1 MDGDSGPN
9 EPGPSRNIAG
19 GPHFMSERMDLVP
32 PSRPRDEDDDSEYG
46 VRRSIG
52 CEQLADWN
60 AQLYEKS
67 YVKCPLPNCGIMF
80 HGATQI
86 QNHYVNCTGR
96 CDDAI
101 IECNHCQA
109 IVTADQIQQH
119 LKIMHRLDQSPQPS
133 SDSGSSEVARATGIM
148 ERERRPSQKSG
159 VGSSVVGAEEE
170 DGRDFQISENCV
182 ETKDHHSFK
191 FVNQDQMERQWVH
204 ELNAS
209 GCATCPV
216 EGCHL
221 TFPSMSGIIQ
231 HFQHCLGKSQ
241 EPFMCEL
248 CNKRFATGRMLN
260 DHMMHIHG
268 DDRVNIRVRNLDTSV
283 PDYSMRRR
291 VVEGE
296 DSERRRSGNGHVF
309 NPLSVEEEV
318 ALKSTNDRHWKQR
331 DYILVSSAHESESSL
346 SDCYLPQHQTSQSVY
361 NVPKNHT
368 HHRDISGTG
377 PSTYNVASSRKTHHS
392 VPKPHRL
399 IDYEKDRIPDSSH
412 RYEPPS
418 AFHRVKDKNAGEPRM
433 LKVYDID
440 SQPSIRISGYPETG
454 VLYGEKDDLREP
466 ISSEDPFFR
475 PTHNQPM
482 RYVRKIGTRSPV
494 YPSTSGVKRKYSEE
508 HCGNVYEAT
517 KSRKYIPTVSYTAGY
532 TSDES
537 EEDARLHPKYDRRVR
552 HSPVMCS
559 YPRPVVK
566 TEVYPAGGRPVRR
579 DQSYNTNFVHNMKT
593 PYISFSKKESTPTFE
608 RPLLP
613 DESNYGNTKCCM
625 WEDDEDEMFVAPVHI
640 KKRELAERAQQL
652 RRVEEAVKQQEEE
665 AQQRTWRALREQELA
680 LKEKEEALKQREF
693 AAQKKF
699 EEATRMM
706 EETRKLGDS
715 KKFKEDKNFASGRP
729 SLLLAVSKRSNSASS
744 HLSNEESGNKIYQN
758 TVSGPAE
765 ITKRTDSSLEL
776 QDGPQVECSDES
788 VGIHRAYRPESFDH
802 EIGNSAL
809 NDIAFPRLSENSS
822 DTSIMNIKTSSVE
835 DENGLSKSHKTHTPM
850 KSSSPTCTKSS
861 STLLVT
867 GIKKHAY
874 PWQTSEVIPSIEPS
888 KVLRTYSR
896 IQRRRTLTDSFP
908 QTSSNSPLRAQS
920 LVPNSK
926 IFVCGTS
933 FKSQKED
940 NGETVINGGATVTI
954 TPLIPSDRPRRPYSA
969 MPNMQPSGHADC
981 PESPTL
987 LRSRPTSALENR
999 IDIPVSITVT
1009 KDDKEISVD
1018 SPINLH
1024 LENVKIPFRDL
1035 KVVSTDSKPVEN
1047 EKSKIKNIFVHE
1059 VDKGREMILRK
1070 RSSDTC
1076 ITLEKGEP
1084 YSRGRKGRKLS
1095 MISLAG
1101 VSIPGQ
1107 IPTEKTL
1114 KTGVKCHGNWTS
1126 TPSLQIFK
1134 AKPLNFDS
1142 SDESLRICNSSGE
1155 FDANMKISGQY
1166 SNTCLDLSIA
1176 KSNTH
1181 TKIQDAKPVLATLN
1195 DSFVRDQNSPH
1206 SGKQLLISYEQAEL
1220 TSKQDKRDIQPVV
1233 SSSQSLVDLS
1243 LVNNPASQTPPFT
1256 VESHNPLPGTELPCS
1271 NTQEPVHCVQTL
1283 HATHDESC
1291 KSNRH
1296 SIVSPCTHSSVSL
1309 EGSYSPCGTP
1319 AQEDVINS
1327 QDKFCEEQTSPAFVD
1342 HPVDEK
1348 SGPVHSTVPIQEEPS
1363 ANEIQVSVQEEPS
1376 SNEIQVS
1383 VQEEPS
1389 SNEIQVSV
1397 QEEPSSNEIQVSVQE
1412 EPSSNEIQVSV
1423 QEPSS
1428 NEIQVSM
1435 QEEPLPV
1442 HISNL
1447 DTAIN
1452 DSLHSQNDTPSL
1464 ENVDQRIHESSLVT
1478 CSPDQNQNG
1487 DHMSHIS
1494 KQEPYVAEETQPT
1507 SHITMVSKVNND
1519 VEGQGAVE
1527 IDTDHQ
1533 LQVREKDVGNKECIP
1548 GDDEQE
1554 PEVQTPQEKSQ
1565 ESQIMGQEGE
1575 QTCQEQEM
1583 SDKEWVVQEQKW
1595 HLQNK
1600 DHSRSDENPTQEM
1613 QNFAQLQELCS
1624 SLPPAASTGV
1634 EAEETSQIKSKEVTD
1649 TCVTEEQGHQEQ
1661 VHDVNESQIKR
1672 EGTNVNF
1679 NVTVPEGASHIIGE
1693 FDPST
1698 GTFISSNPVL
1708 LKSILGNTVTY
1719 PLAAVHE
1726 GTFPPEFTSQFTQ
1739 QLPVINQVKQVS
1751 VQSQTEEVHEQ
1762 GKYTHDQCYDMER
1775 QTHSNFE
1782 TNIESSDLE
1791 EKQSY
1796 INQAYV
1802 DNYENQDL
1810 CQGDVVVN
1818 QSVEQLNTNFYYKM
1832 EDNLAEAN
1840 NGTLAEKDGNE
1851 DMGIDEVED
1860 EDVSND
1866 ADNVVEDIEVADCD
1880 ESTGVSI
1887 NFDTNNCM
1895 SSELK
1900 DTHCTISEATQN
1912 DHLEMP
1918 ATDNISDAEGR
1929 NPDSTILYPPI
1940 YVSLGISENDAG
1952 NVCDKIKG
1960 EILGEVRDEQTERG
1974 GTEVNCTNIL
1984 SPPDKSDSNF
1994 RASGYEM
2001 ASCKIQEPCTTE
2013 VENDLYTSERQEIC
2027 TELHEDSDISFNVQ
2041 DESKEEDQ
2049 TRNQE
2054 LDVSQEN
2061 ILERQSRGK
2070 GRKRSRRGCRR
2081 GIARSRSRGRGRGRI
2096 KQSRSGVSLCAFEE
2110 YTNTIGEL
2118 DQQTAY
2124 TIYSKIDGLENM
2136 FVKQSNNGE
2145 TALIDLGSTASIEVN
2160 YKAHEMLKN
2169 GADNDGKKQEVIL
2182 NVDKCVTDQEHAST
2196 MSVKHN
2202 RENNSCSMKSPG
2214 CVENSTCKTSIRSEV
2229 LKVEEE
2235 RIEHVSRGGRKLKLK
2250 DWWTGVV
2257 TDSFAPRSRASS
2269 VSKSP
2274 RSSSGKSPIRS
2285 PSHISVPKQLLF
2297 VKEERRTSHCQ
2308 EECQENDNSNINV
2321 SQIGSTLTSDAEF
2334 QDVTASSMSVVRKRE
2349 TDLNYEVNISSKK
2362 KGRSSKTESQSLPV
2376 EEIEV
2381 KCGKCDVICNS
2392 NAHFNLHIQLEH
2404 NGLARP
2410 DGEDQT
2416 FTDIE
2421 VKEILKKTIK
2431 NMKKLKC
2438 EVCSNFFRSLLGY
2451 RRHSEACGKS
2461 NEEVNIRCTI
2471 CNKELRYYCMPAH
2484 MRTVHAAK
2492 KPDPKKVE
2500 NKTEEIVS
2508 SASRPRRRAA
2518 ANCNERLK
2526 VWRSNRTGESGSDNS
2541 DAEEDF
2547 NIELEADKFYSKP
2560 ELTDV
2565 PEEVVL
2571 KWESQL
2577 STGVDGCCGNEGCTF
2592 TFSSIPQAKSHF
2604 HLCSYSA
2611 TRPMFM
2617 CKNCDYTSQTEREMV
2632 SHVSTIHI
2640 DLTGGAEEESEYDFS
2655 DDECEESYR
2664 QTRSYGRMS
2673 HGQLKPFEPAM
2684 RWTFEFLKDSISEDD
2699 LFLEYFT
2706 TKDKWIILDEEQYLK
2721 FLPSIKQSPRFK
2733 VKQAGK
2739 ANTMTGEWTNIQQF
2753 TGQSVGGTD
2762 VIFCGGPVISSAWCP
2777 LPQNVSLGMSPQ
2789 YLALSTLKSPEKE
2802 YPILKSTLHEGL
2814 IQIWECTSE
2823 GKESGKHLK
2832 FVFGIAHEFG
2842 NVWSLAWCPSGAYEY
2857 LEGEL
2862 ASSQLKRLGL
2872 LAAAFSD
2879 GFIRIYVIP
2888 HPDDL
2893 GLHEESKIFQ
2903 LQPKV
2908 TLSPGKMYKDEA
2920 QCLHLDW
2927 YQGKGHADIAGAL
2940 SDGVVCVW
2948 DIRCKS
2954 TLLYVKDMHGNFTI
2968 YPRNSF
2974 QAHNGVCSVVA
2985 FCNTTGG
2992 RNLVTGGND
3001 RTYKFWDLE
3010 NTDMPLSIN
3019 RRGLVLDA
3027 VWLPH
3032 WAGCFVSFDDVYG
3045 LSNTSSSFRE
3055 CGFFGIQSRN
3065 VLSSNAPVWS
3075 LSGSD
3080 WLNAVVQGDSAGEVV
3095 ITVQQQLFRNYEND
3109 KFPSKRK
3116 VPLLSV
3122 RLEDLEQGSK
3132 VSFKPQEPK
3141 PKTTEKPNTK
3151 INKKS
3156 KKSRSIKETEDEFD
3170 EEGDELCPAAY
3181 IEWPHTYMETCK
3193 KYGIVFTDQNTQDFS
3208 KIPASEMAERKRSNS
3223 MEPGPVACY
3232 PLMAATSVAWNNN
3245 LGAHTWIFVGT
3256 QSGLCKVLQ
3265 VSALNTSEGEKVIK
3279 KYSKS

>member
-46 VRRSIG
+46 VRRSIS

-96 CDDAI
+96 CEDAI

-109 IVTADQIQQH
+109 IVTTDQIQQH

-148 ERERRPSQKSG
+148 ERECRPGQKSG
-159 VGSSVVGAEEE
+159 GSSVVGAEEE
-170 DGRDFQISENCV
+170 EGRDFQMSETCV

-204 ELNAS
+204 ELSVS
-209 GCATCPV
+209 GCATCPM

-241 EPFMCEL
+241 EAFICEL
-248 CNKRFATGRMLN
+248 CSKRFATGRMLN

-268 DDRVNIRVRNLDTSV
+268 DDRVNIRVRNLDASV
-283 PDYSMRRR
+283 PDYNMRRR

-318 ALKSTNDRHWKQR
+318 GLKSTNERHWKQR

-346 SDCYLPQHQTSQSVY
+346 NDCYLPQHQTSQSVY

-377 PSTYNVASSRKTHHS
+377 PSTYNIASSRKTHHS

-399 IDYEKDRIPDSSH
+399 IDYEKNRIPDTAH

-418 AFHRVKDKNAGEPRM
+418 AFHRVKDRNPGEPRI

-440 SQPSIRISGYPETG
+440 SQSSIRISGYPETG
-454 VLYGEKDDLREP
+454 VLYGEKEDLREP

-482 RYVRKIGTRSPV
+482 RSFVRKVGTRSPV

-508 HCGNVYEAT
+508 HCGNVYETT
-517 KSRKYIPTVSYTAGY
+517 KSRKYVPTVSYTAGY

-537 EEDARLHPKYDRRVR
+537 EEDGRLHPKYERRVR
-552 HSPVMCS
+552 HSPVMFS

-566 TEVYPAGGRPVRR
+566 TEVYSSGGRPVRR
-579 DQSYNTNFVHNMKT
+579 DQSYNANFVHNMKT
-593 PYISFSKKESTPTFE
+593 PYIGFSKKESTPTFE
-608 RPLLP
+608 RPLIP
-613 DESNYGNTKCCM
+613 DESSYGNTKCCM
-625 WEDDEDEMFVAPVHI
+625 WEEDENEMFAAPVHM

-652 RRVEEAVKQQEEE
+652 RRAEEAVKQQEEE

-680 LKEKEEALKQREF
+680 LKEKEEALKQREV

-715 KKFKEDKNFASGRP
+715 KKFKEDKNFAGGRP
-729 SLLLAVSKRSNSASS
+729 SLLLSVNKRSNSASS
-744 HLSNEESGNKIYQN
+744 HHSNEESGSKIYLN
-758 TVSGPAE
+758 TVSGPADV
-765 ITKRTDSSLEL
+765 TKRADSSLEL
-776 QDGPQVECSDES
+776 QDRPQVECSDSES
-788 VGIHRAYRPESFDH
+788 VGILRVYRPESFDH
-802 EIGNSAL
+802 ELGNSSIS
-809 NDIAFPRLSENSS
+809 DITFPRLSESS
-822 DTSIMNIKTSSVE
+822 ADKSVLNIKTLSVE
-835 DENGLSKSHKTHTPM
+835 DENGLSKSHKM
-850 KSSSPTCTKSS
+850 RSLSPTCTKSS
-861 STLLVT
+861 STLLVC
-867 GIKKHAY
+867 GNKKLAY

-908 QTSSNSPLRAQS
+908 QTSSNAPLRAQS
-920 LVPNSK
+920 LTPNSK

-933 FKSQKED
+933 FKGQKED

-954 TPLIPSDRPRRPYSA
+954 TPLMPSERPRRPYSA
-969 MPNMQPSGHADC
+969 MPNMQPSGHTDC
-981 PESPTL
+981 SESPTF

-1024 LENVKIPFRDL
+1024 LDNVKIPFRDL
-1035 KVVSTDSKPVEN
+1035 KVVSADSNLVEN
-1047 EKSKIKNIFVHE
+1047 EKSKVKNILVHE
-1059 VDKGREMILRK
+1059 VDKARETVARK
-1070 RSSDTC
+1070 GSNETC

-1084 YSRGRKGRKLS
+1084 CSRGRKGRKLS

-1107 IPTEKTL
+1107 IPTERTW
-1114 KTGVKCHGNWTS
+1114 KTGIKCHGNWTS
-1126 TPSLQIFK
+1126 SPSLQIFK
-1134 AKPLNFDS
+1134 AKSLNFDS
-1142 SDESLRICNSSGE
+1142 SNDSARICKSSEE
-1155 FDANMKISGQY
+1155 FDGNMKISGQY

-1176 KSNTH
+1176 KSSTH
-1181 TKIQDAKPVLATLN
+1181 TKIQDAKPVLATQN
-1195 DSFVRDQNSPH
+1195 VAFVKDQNSPH
-1206 SGKQLLISYEQAEL
+1206 SAKQLLVPYYQDDL
-1220 TSKQDKRDIQPVV
+1220 TSKQDKLDTQPVV
-1233 SSSQSLVDLS
+1233 SSSHSLMDLS
-1243 LVNNPASQTPPFT
+1243 LVSNPASQTPPFT
-1256 VESHNPLPGTELPCS
+1256 VESHNAMPEAELPNS
-1271 NTQEPVHCVQTL
+1271 NTQEPVQCVQALNTA
-1283 HATHDESC
+1283 HEESC
-1291 KSNRH
+1291 NSNRE
-1296 SIVSPCTHSSVSL
+1296 SVVSPCTHSSMSL
-1309 EGSYSPCGTP
+1309 EGSYSPHGTP
-1319 AQEDVINS
+1319 AKEDVVLYS
-1327 QDKFCEEQTSPAFVD
+1327 QDKFCEEQTRPAFVD
-1342 HPVDEK
+1342 HIADEQ
-1348 SGPVHSTVPIQEEPS
+1348 SGPIHSTIPVQEEPTS
-1363 ANEIQVSVQEEPS
+1363 NEIEVSVQEEPS
-1376 SNEIQVS
+1376 SIQ
-1383 VQEEPS
+1383 
-1389 SNEIQVSV
+1389 N
-1397 QEEPSSNEIQVSVQE
+1397 
-1412 EPSSNEIQVSV
+1412 
-1423 QEPSS
+1423 
-1428 NEIQVSM
+1428 
-1435 QEEPLPV
+1435 
-1442 HISNL
+1442 SNL
-1447 DTAIN
+1447 DTATN
-1452 DSLHSQNDTPSL
+1452 DSLHSQNATPSS
-1464 ENVDQRIHESSLVT
+1464 ENVDQRINESSLVT
-1478 CSPDQNQNG
+1478 CSPCQNQNE
-1487 DHMSHIS
+1487 DQTSPIS
-1494 KQEPYVAEETQPT
+1494 KQEPHVADETQPT
-1507 SHITMVSKVNND
+1507 SHITGDND
-1519 VEGQGAVE
+1519 AEGQGVAE
-1527 IDTDHQ
+1527 IDTDQ
-1533 LQVREKDVGNKECIP
+1533 LMPVHDKDAGSEEYIN

-1554 PEVQTPQEKSQ
+1554 PEVQTPPEISQ
-1565 ESQIMGQEGE
+1565 ESQNMGQEVE

-1583 SDKEWVVQEQKW
+1583 SDKEWLVQDQKW
-1595 HLQNK
+1595 HLQNR
-1600 DHSRSDENPTQEM
+1600 DHPRSDEHSVQEM
-1613 QNFAQLQELCS
+1613 QNFAHLQELCS
-1624 SLPPAASTGV
+1624 SLPPASNTGI
-1634 EAEETSQIKSKEVTD
+1634 EGEENSQITSKEVTN
-1649 TCVTEEQGHQEQ
+1649 TYVTEEQGHQQQEQ
-1661 VHDVNESQIKR
+1661 DINESHIKR

-1679 NVTVPEGASHIIGE
+1679 NVTVTESTSHIIGE

-1719 PLAAVHE
+1719 PLTSVPE
-1726 GTFPPEFTSQFTQ
+1726 GTFSPEFTSQITQ

-1751 VQSQTEEVHEQ
+1751 VQSQTEEVQEQ

-1782 TNIESSDLE
+1782 TNIESSELE

-1796 INQAYV
+1796 ISQAYV
-1802 DNYENQDL
+1802 DNYENQDV

-1818 QSVEQLNTNFYYKM
+1818 QSVEQLNTSFHYKM
-1832 EDNLAEAN
+1832 EDSLAETK
-1840 NGTLAEKDGNE
+1840 NGSLVEKHGNV
-1851 DMGIDEVED
+1851 DMGIAEAED
-1860 EDVSND
+1860 EEDVGND
-1866 ADNVVEDIEVADCD
+1866 ADNVVEDMEVANCD
-1880 ESTGVSI
+1880 ESTDVGI
-1887 NFDTNNCM
+1887 NFDPSDCM
-1895 SSELK
+1895 TSEMK
-1900 DTHCTISEATQN
+1900 DSHSEMKDNHCSTSVDTQN
-1912 DHLEMP
+1912 DYIEMP
-1918 ATDNISDAEGR
+1918 DNISDAEGR

-1940 YVSLGISENDAG
+1940 YVSLGISEDNAG
-1952 NVCDKIKG
+1952 NMCDKIKG
-1960 EILGEVRDEQTERG
+1960 EILGEVRDEQAEIG
-1974 GTEVNCTNIL
+1974 GTEVNCTTIL
-1984 SPPDKSDSNF
+1984 SPPDKSDSNC
-1994 RASGYEM
+1994 RAKGYEM
-2001 ASCKIQEPCTTE
+2001 VNCKIQKPCTTE
-2013 VENDLYTSERQEIC
+2013 AENNVYTSERQEIC
-2027 TELHEDSDISFNVQ
+2027 TEMNEDCDISFNVQ
-2041 DESKEEDQ
+2041 DESNKEGQ

-2054 LDVSQEN
+2054 LGVSQEN
-2061 ILERQSRGK
+2061 VLERQNRGR
-2070 GRKRSRRGCRR
+2070 GRGRSRRRGYRR
-2081 GIARSRSRGRGRGRI
+2081 GHARSRSRGRSRGRI
-2096 KQSRSGVSLCAFEE
+2096 KQSRSGVSVCAFEE
-2110 YTNTIGEL
+2110 YSNTIEEL
-2118 DQQTAY
+2118 DQHTAY
-2124 TIYSKIDGLENM
+2124 TNYSKIDGLENV
-2136 FVKQSNNGE
+2136 FDKQSNNGE
-2145 TALIDLGSTASIEVN
+2145 TAFIDMGSTASIEIN
-2160 YKAHEMLKN
+2160 YKTHELPKN
-2169 GADNDGKKQEVIL
+2169 GADNDRKKQEAIL
-2182 NVDKCVTDQEHAST
+2182 NQNVGKCVTDQDHSST
-2196 MSVKHN
+2196 MSLKHN
-2202 RENNSCSMKSPG
+2202 RESNLCNMKSPD
-2214 CVENSTCKTSIRSEV
+2214 CVENSTCKTSIGSEV

-2257 TDSFAPRSRASS
+2257 TDSLAPRNRTSS

-2285 PSHISVPKQLLF
+2285 PPHSSAPRQLLF
-2297 VKEERRTSHCQ
+2297 VKEERRTSTCQ
-2308 EECQENDNSNINV
+2308 EECQENDNSDINV
-2321 SQIGSTLTSDAEF
+2321 SQIGSTLTSDTEL
-2334 QDVTASSMSVVRKRE
+2334 QDITASSMSVVRKRE
-2349 TDLNYEVNISSKK
+2349 TTLNHEVNINPKK

-2376 EEIEV
+2376 EEIEI

-2392 NAHFNLHIQLEH
+2392 RAHFNLHIQLEH

-2416 FTDIE
+2416 FTEIE

-2461 NEEVNIRCTI
+2461 DEEVNIKCTI

-2492 KPDPKKVE
+2492 KVDPKKVE
-2500 NKTEEIVS
+2500 KKTEEIVS
-2508 SASRPRRRAA
+2508 TASRPRRRAA

-2526 VWRSNRTGESGSDNS
+2526 VWRSNRTGESGSENS

-2560 ELTDV
+2560 EFADI

-2577 STGVDGCCGNEGCTF
+2577 STGVDGCCSNEGCTF
-2592 TFSSIPQAKSHF
+2592 IFSSVPQAKSHF
-2604 HLCSYSA
+2604 NVCLYSA
-2611 TRPMFM
+2611 AKQMFT
-2617 CKNCDYTSQTEREMV
+2617 CKNCEYTSQTEREMV
-2632 SHVSTIHI
+2632 SHVTTIHL
-2640 DLTGGAEEESEYDFS
+2640 DLTGGAEEESDYDLS
-2655 DDECEESYR
+2655 DDDCEESYR
-2664 QTRSYGRMS
+2664 QTRSYGRMNQ
-2673 HGQLKPFEPAM
+2673 GQLKPFEPAM
-2684 RWTFEFLKDSISEDD
+2684 RWTFEFLKDSISEDN

-2706 TKDKWIILDEEQYLK
+2706 TKDKWIMLDEEQYLK
-2721 FLPSIKQSPRFK
+2721 FLPSVKQSPRFK

-2739 ANTMTGEWTNIQQF
+2739 TNNITGDWTNIQQF

-2762 VIFCGGPVISSAWCP
+2762 VIFCGGPVISSCWCP
-2777 LPQNVSLGMSPQ
+2777 QPQNVSLGMSPQ

-2842 NVWSLAWCPSGAYEY
+2842 NVWSLAWCPSGAYEH
-2857 LEGEL
+2857 LEGDL

-2888 HPDDL
+2888 HPSDL
-2893 GLHEESKIFQ
+2893 DLHEESKIFQ

-2954 TLLYVKDMHGNFTI
+2954 PLLYSKDVHDNFTI

-3010 NTDMPLSIN
+3010 NTDMPLCIN

-3027 VWLPH
+3027 VWLAH

-3045 LSNTSSSFRE
+3045 LSNTSTSFRE

-3075 LSGSD
+3075 LSGSE

-3095 ITVQQQLFRNYEND
+3095 ITIQQQLFRNYEND

-3122 RLEDLEQGSK
+3122 RLEDLDQGSQ

-3141 PKTTEKPNTK
+3141 PKAAEKPNPK
-3151 INKKS
+3151 MNKKS
-3156 KKSRSIKETEDEFD
+3156 KKSRPTKDTDDEFD
-3170 EEGDELCPAAY
+3170 DDDGDELCPAAY
-3181 IEWPHTYMETCK
+3181 IEWPHSYMETCE

-3256 QSGLCKVLQ
+3256 QSGLCKVIQ